1 MGQDI
6 QKFVFPV
13 TNQETRIVD
22 NFGEPWWIAK
32 DVCEILGVDNVSQA
46 ISRLDDDEKSFII
59 INDGTPGTPNRAVI
73 NEAGL
78 YNLILGSRKPEA
90 KAFRRW
96 VTHEVLPQIR
106 KTGAYGETVS
116 QIDLSDPAVVM
127 AALVAQNKKAL
138 ELQGKVNEL
147 APKAEA
153 LDRISGSEGSVC
165 FTDAAKMLRVS
176 PSYLIKYLTE
186 KAWIYKR
193 NGGGHHIAYQD
204 KIHQGFLEMVDHP
217 GGKDKFGIERMFP
230 QAKVTQRGL
239 AKLSGDLSNQG
250 FTLFGA

>member
-1 MGQDI
+1 MNGEI

-13 TNQETRIVD
+13 TNQEVRIVD
-22 NFGEPWWIAK
+22 RDGNPWWVLR
-32 DVCEILGVDNVSQA
+32 DVCEVLSIANPSQA
-46 ISRLDDDEKSFII
+46 AGRLDDDEKGVCQIDTLGGSQNLIL
-59 INDGTPGTPNRAVI
+59 I

-78 YNLILGSRKPEA
+78 YNIVIRSDKPEA

-106 KTGAYGETVS
+106 KTGGYGTPQT

-127 AALVAQNKKAL
+127 AALVAQNKKAI

-204 KIHQGFLEMVDHP
+204 KIHQGLLEMVDHP

>member
-6 QKFVFPV
+6 QRFVFPM

-22 NFGEPWWIAK
+22 LDGNPWFIRNDAC
-32 DVCEILGVDNVSQA
+32 VILGHANPAQVA
-46 ISRLDDDEKSFII
+46 SRLDDDEKGVLTM
-59 INDGTPGTPNRAVI
+59 DTPGGRQEMAIVS
-73 NEAGL
+73 EAGL
-78 YNLILGSRKPEA
+78 YQLIMTSRKSEA

-106 KTGAYGETVS
+106 KTGAYGSPQT
-116 QIDLSDPAVVM
+116 QIDFSDPAVVM
-127 AALVAQNKKAL
+127 AALVAQNKKAI